1 MGSLVNPCIRSLT
14 WGCVDQ
20 LFNMTTLLSQGKK
33 NAQTQQ
39 VIAINLNYDNN
50 LPINNNSLAT
60 LSRVYFI
67 TDKRDL

>member
-1 MGSLVNPCIRSLT
+1 MATV
-14 WGCVDQ
+14 
-20 LFNMTTLLSQGKK
+20 LSQGKK
-33 NAQTQQ
+33 NAQTQ
-39 VIAINLNYDNN
+39 VIAINLNYYNN